1 MDEIDDGIVP
11 YEWGAVRVHH
21 HTQMPPDDEIIMR
34 ERSRLTTWDRLR
46 LGDSLAGEPVS
57 PPLLETVAVDRTA
70 AARHLSVTQIAD
82 LGAQAFNSFY
92 AERFRRQVLQDAPAR
107 ISPAVYNR
115 QLGRII
121 GEMVHEALRW
131 WQPGQESLE
140 DLLESYAWEQG
151 IVDESQRQ
159 MAVAQA
165 QRYLNQFHQSRLY
178 REITASSRVYREL
191 PFIFD
196 NGKRIIHG
204 VIDVLFQ
211 QPDGTWT
218 LVDYKT
224 SDLRGEAA
232 KSHAQRFHMQVGAY
246 AGAVLEQLQLVDDSH
261 LAVYIHYIRHDM
273 TVRIE
278 SDEWRTAMEKMEPAI
293 GSLVGK

>member
-1 MDEIDDGIVP
+1 
-11 YEWGAVRVHH
+11 
-21 HTQMPPDDEIIMR
+21 
-34 ERSRLTTWDRLR
+34 
-46 LGDSLAGEPVS
+46 
-57 PPLLETVAVDRTA
+57 
-70 AARHLSVTQIAD
+70 
-82 LGAQAFNSFY
+82 
-92 AERFRRQVLQDAPAR
+92 
-107 ISPAVYNR
+107 
-115 QLGRII
+115 
-121 GEMVHEALRW
+121 
-131 WQPGQESLE
+131 
-140 DLLESYAWEQG
+140 
-151 IVDESQRQ
+151 
-159 MAVAQA
+159 
-165 QRYLNQFHQSRLY
+165 
-178 REITASSRVYREL
+178 VYREL